1 MFTIPFLT
9 VPVNLA
15 TVPEQLGS
23 LPEQVPSNLTS
34 NVVVLSQEQLQLF
47 LNGIDKTNQNLSF
60 IANLLFLFVVLAGV
74 WLIWL
79 ILYKC
84 FNYFM

>member
-1 MFTIPFLT
+1 MD
-9 VPVNLA
+9 
-15 TVPEQLGS
+15 S
-23 LPEQVPSNLTS
+23 LVPSLTDVIPTIS
-34 NVVVLSQEQLQLF
+34 TFLSDSTVTLNQEQLQL
-47 LNGIDKTNQNLSF
+47 LLDGIDKINQNLSF

>member
-9 VPVNLA
+9 VP
-15 TVPEQLGS
+15 EHLGS
-23 LPEQVPSNLTS
+23 LPEQVPTNLTS
-34 NVVVLSQEQLQLF
+34 NVVEVSQEQLKL
-47 LNGIDKTNQNLSF
+47 LLDGIDKANQNLSF
-60 IANLLFLFVVLAGV
+60 ISNLLFLFVVFAGV

-79 ILYKC
+79 ILYKV

>member
-1 MFTIPFLT
+1 MILSIPFLT
-9 VPVNLA
+9 VS
-15 TVPEQLGS
+15 EQIGS
-23 LPEQVPSNLTS
+23 LPEQVPTNLTS

-47 LNGIDKTNQNLSF
+47 LDGIDKSNQNLSF
-60 IANLLFLFVVLAGV
+60 IANLLFLFVVIAGV

-84 FNYFM
+84 FNFFM

>member
-9 VPVNLA
+9 VP
-15 TVPEQLGS
+15 EHLGS
-23 LPEQVPSNLTS
+23 LPEQVPTNVTS
-34 NVVVLSQEQLQLF
+34 NVVVLSQEQLKF
-47 LNGIDKTNQNLSF
+47 LLDGIDKTNQNLSF
-60 IANLLFLFVVLAGV
+60 ISNLLFLFVVFAGV

>member
-1 MFTIPFLT
+1 MFTISFLT
-9 VPVNLA
+9 VL
-15 TVPEQLGS
+15 EHLGS
-23 LPEQVPSNLTS
+23 LPEQVPTNVTS

-47 LNGIDKTNQNLSF
+47 LGVIDKSNQNLSF
-60 IANLLFLFVVLAGV
+60 ISNLLFLFVVFAGV

>member
-9 VPVNLA
+9 VL
-15 TVPEQLGS
+15 EHLGS
-23 LPEQVPSNLTS
+23 LPEQVPTNLTS

-47 LNGIDKTNQNLSF
+47 LYGIDKANQNLSF